1 MATDAA
7 PETERRVRAARA
19 PVILYSLSFVLLL
32 AALVFLLLA
41 VRSFLQDLWPLWV
54 SAGLSVAAIVVAVA
68 AFITGRRR

>member
-7 PETERRVRAARA
+7 TATEREARAKRA
-19 PVILYSLSFVLLL
+19 PVILYTLAFVLLL
-32 AALVFLLLA
+32 AALGALLLA

-54 SAGLSVAAIVVAVA
+54 SAGLSVAAILLAVA